1 MRDIRIG
8 LTNVAPMAIR
18 AEAAEDLIRGKQVDQ
33 ALLKAVEKAVIAVCD
48 PAVDLRGD
56 EEYKSHMA
64 AIMAR
69 RSIIQAIENAKG

>member
-1 MRDIRIG
+1 
-8 LTNVAPMAIR
+8 
-18 AEAAEDLIRGKQVDQ
+18 
-33 ALLKAVEKAVIAVCD
+33 LLKAVEKAVIEVCD

-56 EEYKSHMA
+56 EEYKAHMA